1 MQGGS
6 CASAICKC
14 HHYNIFPIEYRTK
27 EITSAP
33 PGLITVRRVTAEQSE
48 YRSATSEGQDS
59 ERCVYFG
66 QFFYK
71 KQSAMCRSSAF
82 SQ

>member
-1 MQGGS
+1 MEGGS
-6 CASAICKC
+6 CVSAICKC
-14 HHYNIFPIEYRTK
+14 HHYNIFPVEYRTK
-27 EITSAP
+27 EITYAP
-33 PGLITVRRVTAEQSE
+33 PGLITVRCVTAEQSE

-71 KQSAMCRSSAF
+71 KQSAMCCSSAF